1 MDAPAFVQGQ
11 YDTSFLDSFSM
22 SAAQHKELE
31 EVAAI
36 SAALVHHNR
45 PQDSGLGE
53 WPAAERPAPRPL
65 HSGRKKMRDLDNL
78 PPLHQELVK
87 RIETLEN
94 GGPEKYH
101 KRIAK
106 DNKMF
111 VRDRIEYMLDPD
123 SFVEDGL
130 FARYAEDLAADA
142 MIVGMG
148 TIGGRKVAVIA
159 NDYTVKA
166 GTWGRLGYKKMTYM
180 QRKADQLGIP
190 LLYLIDSAGARIDD
204 QHHCYAGRDAW
215 GNIFYN
221 QIVFSGRIPQIC
233 VLLGPSPAGSAY
245 VPALCDITIMVDKNV
260 TVYMGSPRMAEM
272 AIGEKV
278 TMEEMGGARMHCEV
292 SGLGDMLVADDREAM
307 DAALKY
313 LSFFPQNWRE
323 TPPLAPPRDPKPG
336 RPIVDIVPER
346 ESIPFDMYE
355 FIEAFID
362 EGSWWEYKRLFAPEM
377 ITGLARLGGRSV
389 GILANQS
396 IVKGG
401 VIFPDSADKAARFIW
416 ICNAFN
422 IPLLFLNDIAGF
434 MIGTQVERQG
444 IIRHG
449 AKFLFA
455 VSEAT
460 VPRICVIVRK
470 AYGGGYLAMSGAPIN
485 PDAVLALPTAKPAL
499 MGPAPAINAIHYNRI
514 MELPPEERE
523 AFIKA
528 KRDEYED
535 NIDPYAMA
543 NEFFFESIVPAD
555 QLRDELI
562 ARFELYSQKDTAGI
576 ERRCG
581 IIPG

>member
-1 MDAPAFVQGQ
+1 M
-11 YDTSFLDSFSM
+11 
-22 SAAQHKELE
+22 
-31 EVAAI
+31 
-36 SAALVHHNR
+36 LV
-45 PQDSGLGE
+45 G
-53 WPAAERPAPRPL
+53 
-65 HSGRKKMRDLDNL
+65 
-78 PPLHQELVK
+78 
-87 RIETLEN
+87 
-94 GGPEKYH
+94 
-101 KRIAK
+101 
-106 DNKMF
+106 
-111 VRDRIEYMLDPD
+111 
-123 SFVEDGL
+123 
-130 FARYAEDLAADA
+130 
-142 MIVGMG
+142 
-148 TIGGRKVAVIA
+148 
-159 NDYTVKA
+159 
-166 GTWGRLGYKKMTYM
+166 
-180 QRKADQLGIP
+180 
-190 LLYLIDSAGARIDD
+190 DD
-204 QHHCYAGRDAW
+204 Q
-215 GNIFYN
+215 
-221 QIVFSGRIPQIC
+221 
-233 VLLGPSPAGSAY
+233 
-245 VPALCDITIMVDKNV
+245 
-260 TVYMGSPRMAEM
+260 
-272 AIGEKV
+272 
-278 TMEEMGGARMHCEV
+278 
-292 SGLGDMLVADDREAM
+292 EAM

-323 TPPLAPPRDPKPG
+323 EPPLVAARDPKAG
-336 RPIVDIVPER
+336 RPIVEIVPER

-355 FIEAFID
+355 FIEALID
-362 EGSWWEYKRLFAPEM
+362 EGSWWDYKKLFAPEM

-514 MELPPEERE
+514 MELPPEERQ
-523 AFIKA
+523 AFVQA
-528 KRDEYED
+528 KQDEYED
-535 NIDPYAMA
+535 NIDPYSMA
-543 NEFFFESIVPAD
+543 NEFFFEAIIPAD

-562 ARFELYSQKDTAGI
+562 ARFELYSLKETDGI

>member
-1 MDAPAFVQGQ
+1 
-11 YDTSFLDSFSM
+11 
-22 SAAQHKELE
+22 
-31 EVAAI
+31 
-36 SAALVHHNR
+36 
-45 PQDSGLGE
+45 
-53 WPAAERPAPRPL
+53 
-65 HSGRKKMRDLDNL
+65 
-78 PPLHQELVK
+78 
-87 RIETLEN
+87 
-94 GGPEKYH
+94 
-101 KRIAK
+101 
-106 DNKMF
+106 
-111 VRDRIEYMLDPD
+111 
-123 SFVEDGL
+123 
-130 FARYAEDLAADA
+130 
-142 MIVGMG
+142 
-148 TIGGRKVAVIA
+148 
-159 NDYTVKA
+159 
-166 GTWGRLGYKKMTYM
+166 
-180 QRKADQLGIP
+180 
-190 LLYLIDSAGARIDD
+190 
-204 QHHCYAGRDAW
+204 
-215 GNIFYN
+215 
-221 QIVFSGRIPQIC
+221 
-233 VLLGPSPAGSAY
+233 
-245 VPALCDITIMVDKNV
+245 
-260 TVYMGSPRMAEM
+260 
-272 AIGEKV
+272 
-278 TMEEMGGARMHCEV
+278 
-292 SGLGDMLVADDREAM
+292 
-307 DAALKY
+307 
-313 LSFFPQNWRE
+313 
-323 TPPLAPPRDPKPG
+323 
-336 RPIVDIVPER
+336 VDIVPER
-346 ESIPFDMYE
+346 ESIPFDMNE
-355 FIEAFID
+355 FIDAFID
-362 EGSWWEYKRLFAPEM
+362 EGSWWEYKKLFAPEM

-535 NIDPYAMA
+535 NIDPYSMA
-543 NEFFFESIVPAD
+543 NEFFFEAIVPAD

-562 ARFELYSQKDTAGI
+562 ARFELYSHKDTTGI